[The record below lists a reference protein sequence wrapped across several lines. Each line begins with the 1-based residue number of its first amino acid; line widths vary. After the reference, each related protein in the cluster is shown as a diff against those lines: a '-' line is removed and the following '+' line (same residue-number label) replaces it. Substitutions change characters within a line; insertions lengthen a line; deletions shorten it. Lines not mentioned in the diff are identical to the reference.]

1 MFGNNNNNNKLQKS
15 RYGYKIDE
23 QGKYVE
29 NLEHIRGNAATGE
42 QVHSARTFRLDR
54 PMTFEEMKIH
64 WDEMNREA
72 KQWLE
77 NNPGQS
83 ANFITSQDTGGNE
96 IIQVVPAKDLIF
108 SGSNLVAIY
117 DEKTGKQ
124 IVGQEN
130 IIKEV
135 RRRRAERDEWIKQG
149 KLENIFDEIHHT
161 DDGWTSKVKFTAYPN
176 QLHPNEVKSETER
189 LIRFATEKRQRQLE
203 SSNSQEFSEES
214 EEVPELVEIDSKKSK
229 TEEQESSSLME
240 IDKSESSELKTS
252 PTRVSDKLLDDN
264 QIAKASRDELTDL
277 VDRLLTELENR
288 KSGKTSTNYQLLS
301 NEQLQ
306 QKLAKS
312 QSLLKNGLST
322 AQTSAN
328 NSPKPNNSILP
339 FVGVVGTVAILFGGL
354 VFWKKK
360 KNK

>member
-1 MFGNNNNNNKLQKS
+1 M
-15 RYGYKIDE
+15 
-23 QGKYVE
+23 
-29 NLEHIRGNAATGE
+29 
-42 QVHSARTFRLDR
+42 
-54 PMTFEEMKIH
+54 
-64 WDEMNREA
+64 
-72 KQWLE
+72 
-77 NNPGQS
+77 
-83 ANFITSQDTGGNE
+83 
-96 IIQVVPAKDLIF
+96 
-108 SGSNLVAIY
+108 
-117 DEKTGKQ
+117 
-124 IVGQEN
+124 
-130 IIKEV
+130 
-135 RRRRAERDEWIKQG
+135 
-149 KLENIFDEIHHT
+149 ENIFDEIHHT

-339 FVGVVGTVAILFGGL
+339 FVGVVGMVAILFGGL
-354 VFWKKK
+354 VF
-360 KNK
+360 